1 MILVV
6 WRFRGPVYIN
16 ARIDD
21 DIKNQADEVLKLMN
35 ISQTQAIAAFY
46 QYITEQKKLPF
57 VITSIVKTP
66 HDLLREST
74 DMLAEAL
81 AVISNLQVWTEQQ
94 DGIGKAKL
102 MEYYRRLDA
111 LYCCAKE
118 KIVLL
123 SDNRDA
129 ELGCV
134 P

>member
-1 MILVV
+1 
-6 WRFRGPVYIN
+6 
-16 ARIDD
+16 
-21 DIKNQADEVLKLMN
+21 
-35 ISQTQAIAAFY
+35 
-46 QYITEQKKLPF
+46 
-57 VITSIVKTP
+57 
-66 HDLLREST
+66 
-74 DMLAEAL
+74 
-81 AVISNLQVWTEQQ
+81 QVWTEQQ

-118 KIVLL
+118 KIGLL